1 MKIDDLNVMGKIS
14 DQKVISVTYTAIPTE
29 RSKECNI
36 FTVSNTL
43 CLRLKYYDPMHYG
56 WINRV

>member
-1 MKIDDLNVMGKIS
+1 MKIDDLNVMGIIS

-36 FTVSNTL
+36 FPVSNTL
-43 CLRLKYYDPMHYG
+43 CLRLKNYDPMHYG